1 MSFLNKLRPGIGR
14 ERPTDAQ
21 AASTIEDTEIQVVP
35 ATTDAEGPDDT
46 PPEKVHGDA
55 VPSQDAQL
63 GVQKVEA
70 VTLAWSKR
78 WLAALLIKSVS
89 VLAARTYPS
98 RAIINRSP
106 TVSGSF
112 SWPMGSG
119 SRSLLP

>member
-1 MSFLNKLRPGIGR
+1 MSFLNRLRPGIGR

-35 ATTDAEGPDDT
+35 ATTDTGDLDDT
-46 PPEKVHGDA
+46 PIEKAQDDA

-89 VLAARTYPS
+89 VFVTRTYPS
-98 RAIINRSP
+98 KAIINHSLI
-106 TVSGSF
+106 VFGLF
-112 SWPMGSG
+112 S
-119 SRSLLP
+119 